1 MPGTKGIKLFKVF
14 SKFPFIT
21 HKGIFNRG
29 PFFFFL
35 FSLSR
40 RVEKSRLTC
49 NITTPLDNSTLKK
62 LAI

>member
-29 PFFFFL
+29 FFFSF
-35 FSLSR
+35 FSFQKG
-40 RVEKSRLTC
+40 EKVTF
-49 NITTPLDNSTLKK
+49 NV
-62 LAI
+62 